1 MEKDLGV
8 LEKKI
13 KAVFKN
19 KDILRQALVHRSY
32 LNENPG
38 FRLGHN
44 ERLEFLGDAVLEL
57 VVTDYLYHT
66 FPEATEGAMTN
77 WRASLV
83 NSEMLA
89 KIGASLELDPL
100 LYLSRGEGKDAASK
114 ARRYILTNAFEAI
127 VGAIY
132 LDRGYKIAEKFIHR
146 FVLPELP
153 KIIEQGLDIDP
164 KSRLQELSQEKLKST
179 PRYDVLKEV
188 GPDHAKWFTI
198 GVYLGS
204 ELAASGEGSSKQ
216 EAQLQAAKNAL
227 EEKGWS

>member
-1 MEKDLGV
+1 MEKDLSA

-13 KAVFKN
+13 KIQFKN
-19 KDILRQALVHRSY
+19 TDFLRQAMVHRSY

-57 VVTDYLYHT
+57 VVTDYLYAT
-66 FPEATEGAMTN
+66 FPDATEGAMTN

-83 NSEMLA
+83 NSKMLS
-89 KIGASLELDPL
+89 KIGSSIGLDPF
-100 LYLSRGEGKDAASK
+100 LYLSRGEGKDAGTK
-114 ARRYILTNAFEAI
+114 ARHYILTNAFEAVI
-127 VGAIY
+127 GAIY

-153 KIIEQGLDIDP
+153 AILEQGLDVDP
-164 KSRLQELSQEKLKST
+164 KSRFQELAQEKLKVT

-198 GVYLGS
+198 GVYLHTD
-204 ELAASGEGSSKQ
+204 LVAQGEGSSKQ
-216 EAQLQAAKNAL
+216 EAQLDAAKKGL
-227 EEKGWS
+227 EAKGWS